1 MTTHSINVPDA
12 WQIHTAN
19 GRYGDT
25 MFEFQFESPA
35 STALSVRLVGQSSTE
50 HDAIY
55 TIRVVMDDGKEQSLI
70 AGECTSEAEAMKRIE
85 ELLCSLQRSF
95 RAEARTLDELDAET
109 FRSDSRSISVRHTQ
123 ISNPSDPW
131 FVPELTGKMIKPRR

>member
-19 GRYGDT
+19 GRYEET

-55 TIRVVMDDGKEQSLI
+55 TITVVIDDGEEQSMI
-70 AGECTSEAEAMKRIE
+70 AGECTSEAEAMKTTE
-85 ELLCSLQRSF
+85 ELLRSLQRSF
-95 RAEARTLDELDAET
+95 RAESRTLDELDAET
-109 FRSDSRSISVRHTQ
+109 LEAIVGRYRFGTLRYRIRAILDSFQNLRE
-123 ISNPSDPW
+123 ND
-131 FVPELTGKMIKPRR
+131 

>member
-12 WQIHTAN
+12 WQIHTAK
-19 GRYGDT
+19 GRYEET

-70 AGECTSEAEAMKRIE
+70 AGECTSEAEAMKRIK
-85 ELLCSLQRSF
+85 ELLRSLQQSF
-95 RAEARTLDELDAET
+95 GAEARTLDELDAET
-109 FRSDSRSISVRHTQ
+109 VETIVGRYRYGRLRYR
-123 ISNPSDPW
+123 PSDP
-131 FVPELTGKMIKPRR
+131 